1 MAYLSSHIPV
11 PVGDATNLEHM
22 LAASDTLS
30 GMDYT
35 DLHPVPECLIGSEGE
50 MLCFALDRVRAQ
62 FAWKTGRLD
71 ADQLRQRHPPSSM
84 TLAGLIKHMALV
96 EDGFTAGAHE
106 REVGPPWNTMDWPAT
121 VRWAWDSAVT
131 DEPET
136 LYALWY
142 GAVGRSR
149 TAWTEMVRGGGL
161 ETHVGSGDWMR
172 NRRRFLIDLL
182 EEYLKHTGHAD
193 LLREAVD
200 GLVGNDP
207 VEADGA

>member
-1 MAYLSSHIPV
+1 
-11 PVGDATNLEHM
+11 M

-35 DLHPVPECLIGSEGE
+35 DLHPVPECLIGSEAE

-71 ADQLRQRHPPSSM
+71 ADQLRRRHPPSTM

-96 EDGFTAGAHE
+96 EEGFTAGACE
-106 REVGPPWNTMDWPAT
+106 REVGPPWNTMDWPAA

-149 TAWTEMVRGGGL
+149 TAWMEIVRDGGL
-161 ETHVGSGDWMR
+161 ETRVGGGDWMR